1 MRTTSFTQRVH
12 QALIFSLFVAAAPFA
27 MSADL
32 TPSPVSGET
41 QQWMCSYTVGQ
52 KGVWFMRCE
61 DLVSLESDDL
71 ALNDDTSAHQAR
83 FIPLWNAP
91 YADSRAPELAK
102 ALLCS
107 RNTACNVV
115 MASR

>member
-1 MRTTSFTQRVH
+1 MRTTSYIQRVH
-12 QALIFSLFVAAAPFA
+12 QALIFSLLLAASPAA

-32 TPSPVSGET
+32 ATSASVGS

-52 KGVWFMRCE
+52 KGVWYMRCE
-61 DLVSLESDDL
+61 DRANQENDDPALSDDI
-71 ALNDDTSAHQAR
+71 AAHQPK

-91 YADSRAPELAK
+91 YEDSRAPELAR

-107 RNTACNVV
+107 RNSACTVA
-115 MASR
+115 MASQ